1 MLAITSPL
9 SFFDTI
15 ISTTTVNKSVKFKY
29 KNKTISSDDTK
40 MTDAFTHYFLSTSLT
55 WIALGRRRSLFLES
69 WRRNL
74 YFLII
79 SLSSV
84 VMDTDLLFDAS
95 IHRLFTHTIILP
107 VLFLALG
114 IVSWRLLPSYPLAY
128 VSCFIISALTITHLL
143 LDLDG
148 LPPMS
153 LFYPF
158 IDQCYSIQLFVN
170 LNLHQFPFIS
180 FNPIV
185 QQYSINEWIGQEH
198 VTSGLELD
206 VGLIAVSLLIFLFSV
221 IIYGFE
227 KGAHNSPENPT
238 ASKQTK
244 T

>member
-1 MLAITSPL
+1 
-9 SFFDTI
+9 
-15 ISTTTVNKSVKFKY
+15 
-29 KNKTISSDDTK
+29 

-107 VLFLALG
+107 LLFLALG
-114 IVSWRLLPSYPLAY
+114 IVSWRLFPSYPLAY

-148 LPPMS
+148 FHPCLS
-153 LFYPF
+153 STRSSTNATRFNFSSTLISTNSHSYP
-158 IDQCYSIQLFVN
+158 S
-170 LNLHQFPFIS
+170 
-180 FNPIV
+180 
-185 QQYSINEWIGQEH
+185 
-198 VTSGLELD
+198 TR
-206 VGLIAVSLLIFLFSV
+206 
-221 IIYGFE
+221 
-227 KGAHNSPENPT
+227 
-238 ASKQTK
+238 
-244 T
+244 